1 MVYKI
6 IQIYIN
12 AFHRS
17 FESFMTSIHTCT
29 GKTQSSI
36 TNNLS
41 QTLIKVHTPKMIYI
55 YIYIAEDFIPFK

>member
-6 IQIYIN
+6 IQIHIN

-17 FESFMTSIHTCT
+17 FEGFMTSIHTYM

-41 QTLIKVHTPKMIYI
+41 QTLIKAHTPTMIV
-55 YIYIAEDFIPFK
+55 ASFFSS

>member
-6 IQIYIN
+6 IQIHIN

-17 FESFMTSIHTCT
+17 FEGLMTSIHTYM

-41 QTLIKVHTPKMIYI
+41 QTLASFFRVENKWL
-55 YIYIAEDFIPFK
+55 